1 MKLNETRLV
10 DVLHAMAKDNTNYA
24 EVDFEINGLKARL
37 EIKLVS
43 RDEVEDD

>member
-1 MKLNETRLV
+1 MKINEITLV
-10 DVLHAMAKDNTNYA
+10 DVLHAMAEDNTNYA

-43 RDEVEDD
+43 RDEVKE